1 MYYIC
6 LLGPT
11 ARHWQGQVSTFK
23 AQLSQLGIKD
33 FAESC
38 QDFDIKDGIYGD
50 GNDGQAAYSQEENT
64 EMAERGGSPSHY
76 PREDED
82 PMIPLLEEGR
92 HGWSGG
98 IRESTARC
106 EFGIVGSTGVGK
118 SSLINAIADEEN
130 ILATNCMHTSSAVA
144 TELSYND
151 GEFKYK
157 ARIEFIQCSEW
168 EHELRVLPKEIF
180 DSMGDIL
187 GENVPKDSN
196 AGIALDKIKA
206 VYLSLELENIVS
218 TSVEKLL
225 ESTNV
230 LSLLGTILILEE
242 NNPRVFSRKL
252 KSYIDS
258 KGRTRG
264 PKRSSQKDS
273 DIGLWPLVSVV
284 RIYVKAKALST
295 GAMLVDLPDV
305 FDSNPA
311 RVAVVED

>member
-11 ARHWQGQVSTFK
+11 ARHWQVQVSTFK

-38 QDFDIKDGIYGD
+38 QDFDIKGGIYGD

-82 PMIPLLEEGR
+82 SMIPLLEEGR

-98 IRESTARC
+98 IRESTARVREIGC
-106 EFGIVGSTGVGK
+106 LAGRYGPETR
-118 SSLINAIADEEN
+118 NRADAFN

-144 TELSYND
+144 TELTYND

-264 PKRSSQKDS
+264 PKRSSQNDS
-273 DIGLWPLVSVV
+273 DIGLWPLVSGV

-305 FDSNPA
+305 FDSNAA